1 MALLDRFKPQPKW
14 KNTDPAVRVSAIQ
27 ALDDAADETA
37 AVLASLAAEDPDARV
52 RRTAVARLLDP
63 TVLSRAARQD
73 TEEGVRQKAVERLLA
88 LAQDGLAPNQTDGF
102 SRAEAALAAL
112 DEPRHLAV
120 VAKGEAD
127 DRLRRRAVE
136 RLTDAKALG
145 SVARH
150 AKDAGIAALAA
161 EHIDDPGELL
171 NVAMKTEHKQAGVV
185 AVERLAAASP
195 ADRAA
200 FEQIAERAAEKA
212 VSRRARAAVQAID
225 EAEAERR
232 VAEEAERE
240 RERERQREEERLAR
254 ERERLAREAA
264 REAALAPRRELCERM
279 EAAVAE
285 AQADDIDR
293 ARAEWEGFPPANA
306 AEWTGDLDAL
316 RTRFEK
322 ACGDIGLAIEARAA
336 ADAAR
341 ARLDELAAE
350 AETTAALESLGEAK
364 IGLNGLDADWSA
376 LEPHLDALG
385 DAGAS
390 IRARYAA
397 ARERVATREAERH
410 ATEAKALADNLRR
423 LERLADRIEKRA
435 PAPDLTLRE
444 AERAMKELRPV
455 LDEPGPLPTRQER
468 DTIVERLKQ
477 AQAALAPRARELRE
491 MDDWKRFA
499 NAAVQE
505 DLCARTEA
513 LLKRLGEPEPPG
525 LDVVAKE
532 LREINTK
539 WREAA
544 EAPRAQAQALWHRYR
559 RAFDPIQLLC
569 REHFAAQAQ
578 ERAANLTAK
587 LALCQRAEALAES
600 TDWIKTADELRALQA
615 EWQKIGPI
623 PHEQSKAIW
632 QRFRAACNRFF
643 TRRHD
648 DLAKRKE
655 VWSGNQAKKVALCE
669 RAETLAESTEWDTA
683 AAELRRLQNE
693 WKTIGPVKKTK
704 AEALWNRFRAACD
717 RFFERYK
724 QRDAIALEAR
734 VQGREASVVAFEE
747 LAAGAT
753 PERDAAELREA
764 VREVRRRWDQAGP
777 IPTDRMAPLEARY
790 AQALELILTARPDV
804 FRGTDLDPEA
814 NLQKLEKLCARI
826 EKLAADEPS
835 QPTSSEAL
843 AAMLREA
850 LAANTIGGRPS
861 EESRIKA
868 AIEEVR
874 QAQAAWRRVGPAPRD
889 AVHELTRRF
898 HRACDRVFE
907 QQRKRVPVG
916 PPAR

>member
-1 MALLDRFKPQPKW
+1 MSLLDRFKPQPRW
-14 KNTDPAVRVSAIQ
+14 KHADPAVRLSAIQ
-27 ALDDAADETA
+27 ALDDEVEDTA
-37 AVLASLAAEDPDARV
+37 GVLASLAAEDPDVRV
-52 RRTAVARLLDP
+52 RRTAVSRLQDP
-63 TVLSRAARQD
+63 AVLGRAAHD
-73 TEEGVRQKAVERLLA
+73 DADEAVRQKAIERLLA
-88 LAQDGLAPNQTDGF
+88 LAQDGVTSNGGF
-102 SRAEAALAAL
+102 TRAEAALAAL
-112 DEPRHLAV
+112 NEPRHLAA

-136 RLTDAKALG
+136 RLTDSKALG

-150 AKDAGIAALAA
+150 AKDAGIAALAV
-161 EHIDDPGELL
+161 ELINDPNELL
-171 NVAMKTEHKQAGVV
+171 NVAMKTDHKQAGVL
-185 AVERLAAASP
+185 AVDRLAVASP
-195 ADRAA
+195 ADRTA

-225 EAEAERR
+225 DAETARR
-232 VAEEAERE
+232 AAEEAERQRQLE
-240 RERERQREEERLAR
+240 REREEARLAR
-254 ERERLAREAA
+254 EREQQARDAA
-264 REAALAPRRELCERM
+264 REAALAPRRALCERM
-279 EAAVAE
+279 ESAVEE
-285 AQADDIDR
+285 AKADDIER
-293 ARAEWEGFPPANA
+293 ARAEWEGLPTSD
-306 AEWTGDLDAL
+306 EWTEDVDAL
-316 RTRFEK
+316 RARFEK
-322 ACGDIGLAIEARAA
+322 ACGAVGHAVEARAA

-341 ARLDELAAE
+341 ARLDELAAS
-350 AETTAALESLGEAK
+350 AETTAAVESLGEAK
-364 IGLNGLDADWSA
+364 IGLAAIEQEWRS

-385 DAGAS
+385 EAGAAT
-390 IRARYAA
+390 RARYAA
-397 ARERVATREAERH
+397 ARDRVTAREAERH
-410 ATEAKALADNLRR
+410 AAETKALADNLRR

-435 PAPDLTLRE
+435 PAQDLTLRE
-444 AERAMKELRPV
+444 AERAMKELRPAI
-455 LDEPGPLPTRQER
+455 DEPGPLPTKQDR
-468 DTIVERLKQ
+468 DTIVERLKN
-477 AQAALAPRARELRE
+477 AQALLAPRARELRE

-513 LLKRLGEPEPPG
+513 LLKRIGEPDPPG
-525 LDVVAKE
+525 LDAVAKD
-532 LREINTK
+532 LREINAK

-587 LALCQRAEALAES
+587 LAICERAEAVAES

-615 EWQKIGPI
+615 EWQTIGPV
-623 PHEQSKAIW
+623 PHEHSKAIW
-632 QRFRAACNRFF
+632 QRFRSACNRFF

-655 VWSGNQAKKVALCE
+655 IWAGNQAKKVALCE
-669 RAETLAESTEWDTA
+669 RAEALAESTEWDAA

-704 AEALWNRFRAACD
+704 AEALWNRFRAGCD

-734 VQGREASVVAFEE
+734 VQNREAAVVAFEE
-747 LAAGAT
+747 LAASAT
-753 PERDAAELREA
+753 PERDAAELRDA
-764 VREVRRRWDQAGP
+764 VRDVRRRWDQAGP
-777 IPTDRMAPLEARY
+777 IPTDRMAPLDARY
-790 AQALELILTARPDV
+790 NEALERILTARPDV
-804 FRGTDLDPEA
+804 FRGSDLDPEA
-814 NLQKLEKLCARI
+814 NLQKLEKLCVRI
-826 EKLAADEPS
+826 EKLAADEQS

-889 AVHELTRRF
+889 AVNELSRRF

>member
-1 MALLDRFKPQPKW
+1 VSLLDRFKPQPKW
-14 KNTDPAVRVSAIQ
+14 KHADPAVRLSVVQ

-37 AVLASLAAEDPDARV
+37 GVLASLAVEDPDVRV

-63 TVLSRAARQD
+63 AALGRAARHD
-73 TEEGVRQKAVERLLA
+73 ADEGVRQRAIERLLT
-88 LAQDGLAPNQTDGF
+88 LAQDGATPTDPDGF
-102 SRAEAALAAL
+102 ARAEAALEAL
-112 DEPRHLAV
+112 EEPRHLGT
-120 VAKGEAD
+120 VAKSEAD

-136 RLTDAKALG
+136 RLTDMKALG

-150 AKDAGIAALAA
+150 AKDPGIAALAVERIADAA
-161 EHIDDPGELL
+161 ELV
-171 NVAMKTEHKQAGVV
+171 NVAMKTEHKQAGVA

-195 ADRAA
+195 EDRAT
-200 FEQIAERAAEKA
+200 FDQIAERAAEKA
-212 VSRRARAAVQAID
+212 IARRARAVVQAID
-225 EAEAERR
+225 DREAARR
-232 VAEEAERE
+232 AAEEAERARLIE
-240 RERERQREEERLAR
+240 LQREEERLAQ

-264 REAALAPRRELCERM
+264 REAALAPRRALCERL
-279 EAAVAE
+279 ESAVAE
-285 AQADDIDR
+285 AQADQIAQ
-293 ARAEWEGFPPANA
+293 ARAEWEGLPPADEWS
-306 AEWTGDLDAL
+306 AEAYAL
-316 RTRFEK
+316 RARFEK
-322 ACGDIGLAIEARAA
+322 ACREADAAIEARAA

-341 ARLDELAAE
+341 ARLDELASVAE
-350 AETTAALESLGEAK
+350 ATAALDSLGEAR
-364 IGLNGLDADWSA
+364 IGLTGLESAWRA

-385 DAGAS
+385 EAGAA
-390 IRARYAA
+390 IRERYAT
-397 ARERVATREAERH
+397 ARDRVTAREAERH
-410 ATEAKALADNLRR
+410 AAETKALGDNLRR
-423 LERLADRIEKRA
+423 LERLAERIEKRA
-435 PAPDLTLRE
+435 PATDLTLRE
-444 AERAMKELRPV
+444 AERAMKELRA
-455 LDEPGPLPTRQER
+455 LIDEPGPLPGKQER
-468 DTIVERLKQ
+468 DVIVERLRQ

-513 LLKRLGEPEPPG
+513 LLKALGEPEPPA
-525 LDVVAKE
+525 LDAVARE

-559 RAFDPIQLLC
+559 RAFDPIQAKC
-569 REHFAAQAQ
+569 REHFAEQAQ
-578 ERAANLTAK
+578 ERSRNLMAK
-587 LALCQRAEALAES
+587 LALCDRAEALAES

-615 EWQKIGPI
+615 EWQTIGSV
-623 PHEQSKAIW
+623 PHEQSKVIW
-632 QRFRAACNRFF
+632 QRFRGACNRFF

-655 VWSGNQAKKVALCE
+655 TWSVNQAKKVALCE
-669 RAETLAESTEWDTA
+669 RAEALAESTEWDSV

-693 WKTIGPVKKTK
+693 WKTVGPVKRTK

-734 VQGREASVVAFEE
+734 VQGRESAVAAFETLVE
-747 LAAGAT
+747 GAT
-753 PERDAAELREA
+753 PERDATELREA
-764 VREVRRRWDQAGP
+764 VRDVRRQWDQAGP

-790 AQALELILTARPDV
+790 TEALERILTARPDV

-814 NLQKLEKLCARI
+814 NLQKLEKLCIRV
-826 EKLAADEPS
+826 EKLAVDEAS
-835 QPTSSEAL
+835 QPTSSQAL

-874 QAQAAWRRVGPAPRD
+874 QAQAAWKRVGPAPRE
-889 AVHELTRRF
+889 ASRELARRF

>member
-1 MALLDRFKPQPKW
+1 VSLLDRFKPQPRW
-14 KNTDPAVRVSAIQ
+14 KHADPAVRVSAIQ
-27 ALDDAADETA
+27 ALDDADDSTA
-37 AVLASLAAEDPDARV
+37 EVLASLAAQDPDVRV

-63 TVLSRAARQD
+63 SVLGRAARD
-73 TEEGVRQKAVERLLA
+73 DADEAVRQKAVERLLA
-88 LAQDGLAPNQTDGF
+88 LAQNGVTPNGTGGF

-127 DRLRRRAVE
+127 DRLRRRALE

-150 AKDAGIAALAA
+150 AKDAAIAALAV
-161 EHIDDPGELL
+161 EHINDPNELL
-171 NVAMKTEHKQAGVV
+171 NVAMKTDHKQAGVM
-185 AVERLAAASP
+185 AVERLAVASP
-195 ADRAA
+195 ADRNA
-200 FEQIAERAAEKA
+200 FEQIADRAAEKA
-212 VSRRARAAVQAID
+212 VARRARAAVQAID
-225 EAEAERR
+225 HADAAQRA
-232 VAEEAERE
+232 AEEAERE
-240 RERERQREEERLAR
+240 RQREREREEARLAR
-254 ERERLAREAA
+254 EREQQAREAA
-264 REAALAPRRELCERM
+264 REAALAPRRALCERM
-279 EAAVAE
+279 ESAVAE
-285 AQADDIDR
+285 AQADDVQR
-293 ARAEWEGFPPANA
+293 ARAEWEGLPTSD
-306 AEWTGDLDAL
+306 EGTEDVDAL
-316 RTRFEK
+316 RARFDK
-322 ACGDIGLAIEARAA
+322 ACGDIGRAIEARAA

-341 ARLDELAAE
+341 ARLEELAAS
-350 AETTAALESLGEAK
+350 AETTAALESLGEAR
-364 IGLNGLDADWSA
+364 IGLGAIEPEWRA

-385 DAGAS
+385 EAGAAT
-390 IRARYAA
+390 RARYAA
-397 ARERVATREAERH
+397 ARERVAAREAERH
-410 ATEAKALADNLRR
+410 AAETKALADNLRR

-435 PAPDLTLRE
+435 PAQDLTLRE
-444 AERAMKELRPV
+444 AERAMKELRPAI
-455 LDEPGPLPTRQER
+455 DEPGPLPTTQDR
-468 DTIVERLKQ
+468 DTIIERLKK

-513 LLKRLGEPEPPG
+513 LLKRLGEPDPPG
-525 LDVVAKE
+525 LDAVAKE
-532 LREINTK
+532 LREINAK

-587 LALCQRAEALAES
+587 LALCERAEAVAES

-615 EWQKIGPI
+615 EWQKIGPV

-632 QRFRAACNRFF
+632 QRFRSACNRFF

-655 VWSGNQAKKVALCE
+655 MWSANQAKKVALCE
-669 RAETLAESTEWDTA
+669 RAEALAESTEWDSA

-693 WKTIGPVKKTK
+693 WKTIGSVKKTK

-724 QRDAIALEAR
+724 QRDAIALDAR
-734 VQGREASVVAFEE
+734 VKNREAAVVAFEE
-747 LAAGAT
+747 LAATAT
-753 PERDAAELREA
+753 PDRDATELRDA
-764 VREVRRRWDQAGP
+764 VREVRRRWDSAGP
-777 IPTDRMAPLEARY
+777 IPTDRMAPLDARY
-790 AQALELILTARPDV
+790 NEALERILSARPDV
-804 FRGTDLDPEA
+804 FRGTDLDPDA
-814 NLQKLEKLCARI
+814 NLQKLEKLCVRV
-826 EKLAADEPS
+826 EKLAVDEPS

-874 QAQAAWRRVGPAPRD
+874 QAQAAWKRVGPAPRD
-889 AVHELTRRF
+889 AVNELARRF
-898 HRACDRVFE
+898 HHACDRVFE

>member
-1 MALLDRFKPQPKW
+1 VSLLDRFKPQPRW
-14 KNTDPAVRVSAIQ
+14 KHADPAVRVSAIQ
-27 ALDDAADETA
+27 ALEAGAEDTA
-37 AVLASLAAEDPDARV
+37 EVLASLATEDPDVRV
-52 RRTAVARLLDP
+52 RRTAVARLADP
-63 TVLSRAARQD
+63 AALGRAARD
-73 TEEGVRQKAVERLLA
+73 DADEAVRQKAVERLLA
-88 LAQDGLAPNQTDGF
+88 LAQDGVANGHDGF
-102 SRAEAALAAL
+102 ARAEAALAAL
-112 DEPRHLAV
+112 NEPRHLAI

-127 DRLRRRAVE
+127 DRLRRRALE
-136 RLTDAKALG
+136 RLTDPRALG

-150 AKDAGIAALAA
+150 AKDAGIAALAV
-161 EHIDDPGELL
+161 EHIHDPGELL
-171 NVAMKTEHKQAGVV
+171 NVAMKTDHKQAGVL

-195 ADRAA
+195 ADRST
-200 FEQIAERAAEKA
+200 FEQIADRAVEKA
-212 VSRRARAAVQAID
+212 VSRRARTAVQAID
-225 EAEAERR
+225 DAEAARR
-232 VAEEAERE
+232 AAEEAERQRQLE
-240 RERERQREEERLAR
+240 REREEARLAR
-254 ERERLAREAA
+254 EREQQAREAA
-264 REAALAPRRELCERM
+264 REAALAPRRALCEQM
-279 EAAVAE
+279 ESAVAE
-285 AQADDIDR
+285 AQADDVAR
-293 ARAEWEGFPPANA
+293 ARAEWEGLPAA
-306 AEWTGDLDAL
+306 DEWPGEVDAL
-316 RTRFEK
+316 RARFEK
-322 ACGDIGLAIEARAA
+322 ACGDVGRTIEARAA
-336 ADAAR
+336 AEAAR
-341 ARLDELAAE
+341 ARLEELASA
-350 AETTAALESLGEAK
+350 AETTAALDSLGEAK
-364 IGLNGLDADWSA
+364 IGLAGIDSEWRA

-385 DAGAS
+385 DAGAET
-390 IRARYAA
+390 RARYAA
-397 ARERVATREAERH
+397 AHDRVAAREAERH
-410 ATEAKALADNLRR
+410 AAETKTVADNLRR

-435 PAPDLTLRE
+435 PAQDLTLRE

-455 LDEPGPLPTRQER
+455 IDEPGPLPTKEDR
-468 DTIVERLKQ
+468 DAIVDRLKK
-477 AQAALAPRARELRE
+477 AQALLAPRARELRE

-513 LLKRLGEPEPPG
+513 LLKRLGEPDPPG

-532 LREINTK
+532 LREMNAK

-587 LALCQRAEALAES
+587 LALCERAEALAES

-615 EWQKIGPI
+615 EWQKIGPV
-623 PHEQSKAIW
+623 PHEQSKTIW
-632 QRFRAACNRFF
+632 QRFRSACNRFF

-655 VWSGNQAKKVALCE
+655 MWAGNQAKKVALCE
-669 RAETLAESTEWDTA
+669 RAETLAESTEWDSA
-683 AAELRRLQNE
+683 AAELRRLQAE
-693 WKTIGPVKKTK
+693 WKTIGAVKKTK

-734 VQGREASVVAFEE
+734 VQNREAAVVAFEE
-747 LAAGAT
+747 LAANAT
-753 PERDAAELREA
+753 PERDATELRDA
-764 VREVRRRWDQAGP
+764 VRDVRRRWDQAGP
-777 IPTDRMAPLEARY
+777 IPTDRMAPLDARY
-790 AQALELILTARPDV
+790 NEALERILTARPDV
-804 FRGTDLDPEA
+804 FRGSDLDPDA
-814 NLQKLEKLCARI
+814 NLQKLEKLCVRI

-889 AVHELTRRF
+889 AVNELSRRF